1 MENNSF
7 QEKFIKIIIPLFEGT
22 IEDRKNHYLEN
33 PKPEKEQIEDIINT
47 CSITNGAISGMN
59 GMLPGPAGLITII
72 PELKSTLEN
81 QIVMI
86 YDIGVAHGKEEHMSK
101 EMVLALAMQSGLGS
115 IGINALAR
123 QGEKILIKK
132 ASVKVFQQ
140 LAKIMGIR
148 LTAGVIKSAV
158 AKFVPILGG
167 LAIGVWVK
175 YTTTEMGENTAVILS
190 KKIDIK
196 ETDQFDEYQ
205 LDPEE
210 TLEILENKVIILM
223 NLMKADGD
231 SKDKEKEY
239 IKQIIE
245 NIDFSYFTT
254 AKLRVDLELS
264 SQSEVDFQLLN
275 KASKSDKDSLLID
288 MISLAKRDGEVH
300 AKEFEYI
307 MQVCEN
313 LNLDSKFVINELG
326 ANYLAVKYYL
336 KDLAIETNDVL
347 LVSFNN
353 SINKAQFY
361 NNNRVFIFDQN
372 NNILKKGSYLIGG
385 RKIVLDSGTHLES
398 NIVIEN
404 LIKTV
409 L

>member
-1 MENNSF
+1 MENNTF
-7 QEKFIKIIIPLFEGT
+7 QEKFVKIIIPLFEGT

-33 PKPEKEQIEDIINT
+33 PKPEKEQIENIINT
-47 CSITNGAISGMN
+47 CSTTNGTISGIS
-59 GMLPGPAGLITII
+59 GMLPGPAGLIAII

-86 YDIGVAHGKEEHMSK
+86 YDIGVAHGKEEQMSK

-158 AKFVPILGG
+158 AKFVPVLGG

-264 SQSEVDFQLLN
+264 SQSEVDFLLLN

-307 MQVCEN
+307 MQVCEK
-313 LNLDSKFVINELG
+313 LNLDAKFVINELG

-336 KDLAIETNDVL
+336 KDLAIETNGVII
-347 LVSFNN
+347 VSFNN
-353 SINKAQFY
+353 SLNKAQFY
-361 NNNRVFIFDQN
+361 NNNRVFISDQN

>member
-1 MENNSF
+1 METNSF

-33 PKPEKEQIEDIINT
+33 PKPEKEQIENIINT
-47 CSITNGAISGMN
+47 CSTTNGTISGIS
-59 GMLPGPAGLITII
+59 GMLPGPAGLIAII

-158 AKFVPILGG
+158 AKFVPVLGG

-307 MQVCEN
+307 MQVCEK
-313 LNLDSKFVINELG
+313 LNLDTKFVINELG

-336 KDLAIETNDVL
+336 KGLAIETNGVL